1 METIN
6 TIGQLYEYTR
16 QQLEGQH
23 GNITINFANHP
34 IVYSGNDIIG
44 NSLQEWLP
52 AWFKYLQ
59 VDIQAGEH
67 TQEFPDFVAQFG
79 DNQYD
84 VEVKAWN
91 YTNNPGFDIA
101 NFHSFIQQT
110 YKSPGKLNAYFIILG
125 YKPANDGFSKGFT
138 VEKVYLKRIWEIT
151 NKSKKYPI
159 GLQVKRE
166 SPYAIRPC
174 AFHKKNSFKN
184 KEEFIDAV
192 YETFKMFPNAN
203 LVITP
208 EEWKAKVSAY

>member
-1 METIN
+1 MEKIN
-6 TIGQLYEYTR
+6 TIEQLYEYTKKR
-16 QQLEGQH
+16 LEGKH

-52 AWFKYLQ
+52 AWFKHLQ

-67 TQEFPDFVAQFG
+67 TQEFPDFVARFG
-79 DNQYD
+79 GNQYD

-91 YTNNPGFDIA
+91 YTNPPGFDIA

-125 YKPANDGFSKGFT
+125 YTPANDGFSKGFT

-151 NKSKKYPI
+151 NKAQKYPI

-174 AFHKKNSFKN
+174 AFHKKDSFRS
-184 KEEFIDAV
+184 KEEFIDAI
-192 YETFKMFPNAN
+192 YETFKMFPNDK
-203 LVITP
+203 LEITP
-208 EEWKAKVSAY
+208 EAWKAQVSAY

>member
-1 METIN
+1 MEKIN
-6 TIGQLYEYTR
+6 TIEQLYEYTR
-16 QQLEGQH
+16 EQIEGKH

-52 AWFKYLQ
+52 AWFKHLQ

-67 TQEFPDFVAQFG
+67 TQEFPDFVAHFG
-79 DNQYD
+79 GEQYD

-125 YKPANDGFSKGFT
+125 YIPANDGFSKGFT

-151 NKSKKYPI
+151 NKAQKYPI
-159 GLQVKRE
+159 GLQVKRD

-174 AFHKKNSFKN
+174 AFHKKGCFKN
-184 KEEFIDAV
+184 KEEFIEAI
-192 YETFKMFPNAN
+192 YETFKMFPNDN
-203 LVITP
+203 LGITP
-208 EEWKAKVSAY
+208 EEWKTHVSAY